1 MGREGNKRKRDGGE
15 EAVDRKLRRRDDVEP
30 EIGRNRYET
39 RSGNHR
45 REEARR
51 ERELNERREKELQ
64 DENENRRRQFSERQG
79 GHSSQYGDRLSGHYS
94 ERHSGQYGERHS
106 RQYSERQGEH
116 YPERQGGREAHPY
129 SGERR
134 QKEKVYT
141 DSHGRR
147 QERAERSGA
156 SKRARERGKRF
167 GTDGYKAK
175 SRKSSSARSTRRP
188 GKVSDSVVQDDEEG
202 HLVYKVGDVLQNR
215 YKIMSELGEGT
226 FGKVVKCED
235 LQKGTILA
243 IKIIK
248 NVKKYRD
255 AAKLEINV
263 LSKLAKYDP
272 KGENLCVEMYD
283 WFDYHGHKCI
293 AFELLGKSV
302 FDFLK
307 DNNYSAY
314 PLEHVRQVAYEL
326 CLSVAFLHANRLTH
340 TDLKPENILFHDS
353 DYYKD
358 YLTEEDREEGKK
370 VRILKDPQ
378 IRLIDFGSTTFDH
391 EHHSSIVQ
399 TRHYRAPEVVMELG
413 RREGRSGQEYFEF
426 LLQVGTSPVMCGRSD
441 VLSSSWPWVT

>member
-1 MGREGNKRKRDGGE
+1 MWNNY
-15 EAVDRKLRRRDDVEP
+15 A
-30 EIGRNRYET
+30 
-39 RSGNHR
+39 
-45 REEARR
+45 
-51 ERELNERREKELQ
+51 
-64 DENENRRRQFSERQG
+64 
-79 GHSSQYGDRLSGHYS
+79 
-94 ERHSGQYGERHS
+94 
-106 RQYSERQGEH
+106 
-116 YPERQGGREAHPY
+116 
-129 SGERR
+129 
-134 QKEKVYT
+134 
-141 DSHGRR
+141 
-147 QERAERSGA
+147 
-156 SKRARERGKRF
+156 
-167 GTDGYKAK
+167 
-175 SRKSSSARSTRRP
+175 
-188 GKVSDSVVQDDEEG
+188 
-202 HLVYKVGDVLQNR
+202 R

-314 PLEHVRQVAYEL
+314 PIEHVRQIAYEL
-326 CLSVAFLHANRLTH
+326 CLSVSFLHANRLTH
-340 TDLKPENILFHDS
+340 TDLKPENILFHNS

-358 YLTEEDREEGKK
+358 YLSQEDRDEGKK
-370 VRILKDPQ
+370 VRILKNPE

-413 RREGRSGQEYFEF
+413 WDQSCDVWSIGCIIFELAMGYMMFDTHSSHEHLAMMERVLGQIPQKMAEKSKLKYFSKGKLRWDEE
-426 LLQVGTSPVMCGRSD
+426 
-441 VLSSSWPWVT
+441 SSSGRHVRRKVKPLMRYIPRDERGNEDWEEMFQMISLMLRYEPSKRITLSECLEQPYLKKFKLRGPSRSTSSYISR